1 MLRTLACPRFEPR
14 APARGFTLLELVVV
28 MAVLA
33 IIAVLA
39 LPGAADR
46 LAQAQRNA
54 RDELRVL
61 IEHAR
66 DSAHAQR
73 RDTCVVFSGTLAAAR
88 YATAGGCNGA
98 PLAWAA
104 GGNAAVAAPAGVTFS
119 GPAQLR
125 FDARG
130 RPTASTDQ
138 IVGVGALSLTVLRGS
153 GRVQ

>member
-1 MLRTLACPRFEPR
+1 MRALSWQPHRGPR
-14 APARGFTLLELVVV
+14 ARARGFTLLELVVV
-28 MAVLA
+28 ITVLA
-33 IIAVLA
+33 VIAVLA

-46 LAQAQRNA
+46 MAQAQRNA

-73 RDTCVVFSGTLAAAR
+73 RETCVLLAGALAEAR

-98 PLAWAA
+98 PLPWAA
-104 GGNAAVAAPAGVTFS
+104 GAAAQVAAPAGVAFS

-130 RPTASTDQ
+130 RPVAGTDQ
-138 IVGVGALSLTVLRGS
+138 TIGVGTLALTVLRGS